1 MSDLIV
7 NYYTNL
13 FKTQHGTFNVIT
25 NIVEKRVFKEI
36 NEDLKRPSTVEKIKL
51 VVFSMHP

>member
-1 MSDLIV
+1 M